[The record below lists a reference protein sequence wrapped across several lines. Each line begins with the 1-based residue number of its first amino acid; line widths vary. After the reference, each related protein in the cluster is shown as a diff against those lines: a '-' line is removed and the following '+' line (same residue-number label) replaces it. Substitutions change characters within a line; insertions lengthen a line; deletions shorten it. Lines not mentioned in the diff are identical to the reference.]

1 MLRTLQRPNILCQ
14 LLHLA
19 PDPRHGM
26 MIIHLQHSSRLRTK
40 VRLRLLDTHMKERV
54 AQTMDMQ
61 RGQGYRV
68 IPYLLVNIYPG

>member
-1 MLRTLQRPNILCQ
+1 
-14 LLHLA
+14 
-19 PDPRHGM
+19 M

-40 VRLRLLDTHMKERV
+40 VRLSLLDTHMKERV